1 MTRPP
6 QMTADFA
13 RWYAEAFM
21 DEGARREQRWNGVVD
36 VAATADYE
44 TVEVLTRLAFPTPV
58 PASGRKSEKLAAV
71 HSKLVQTISGGDTA
85 FDPTHSTRELQVLAA
100 AVLARLAPNMP
111 DAALLVTT
119 ASMGGFRKPELPMD
133 LAGLAEAALVKL
145 SERKQVRQEFAKI
158 KLAAPKVEY
167 KFDAE
172 ILATMEA
179 EKIQT
184 EFGRLRDATAA
195 AIERVVSDQNRV
207 VKVLHDRQELDEEE
221 LQMLWW
227 LTGGYSHVSEKPFAK
242 IDDKLLPLTLAHE
255 LAEMTAVSPGPG
267 SIRALLL
274 RAGVGT
280 TKLKLVDAVNAPSA
294 EWAKEVSDS
303 TLVSPVTTPIHFALE
318 QRAELAST
326 DTWQAAWA
334 GLTGLPVD
342 LQLPAV
348 TLAELFYREHVF
360 LNVGA

>member
-21 DEGARREQRWNGVVD
+21 DEGVRREQRWNGVVE

-71 HSKLVQTISGGDTA
+71 HEKLVQTISGGDSA
-85 FDPTHSTRELQVLAA
+85 FDPTHSARELQVLAA
-100 AVLARLAPNMP
+100 AVLARLAPSMP

-119 ASMGGFRKPELPMD
+119 ASMVGSRKAELPMD
-133 LAGLAEAALVKL
+133 LAGLAEAALIKL
-145 SERKQVRQEFAKI
+145 SERKQVRQEFSKI
-158 KLAAPKVEY
+158 ELAAPKVEY

-172 ILATMEA
+172 ILATMEP
-179 EKIQT
+179 EKIQA

-195 AIERVVSDQNRV
+195 AIERVVSSQNRV
-207 VKVLHDRQELDEEE
+207 VKVLHERQELDEEE

-227 LTGGYSHVSEKPFAK
+227 LTGGYSHICEKPFAK
-242 IDDKLLPLTLAHE
+242 IEDKLLPLTLAHE

-280 TKLKLVDAVNAPSA
+280 KKLKLVDAVNAPSA
-294 EWAKEVSDS
+294 EWAKKVSDS
-303 TLVSPVTTPIHFALE
+303 MLVSPVTTPIHFALE
-318 QRAELAST
+318 HRAELAST

-334 GLTGLPVD
+334 GITGLSVD
-342 LQLPAV
+342 LQLSAV

-360 LNVGA
+360 LNVEA